1 MGNYKLISGYDLMR
15 FFILKSRIELAVRGK
30 TIEFQDSSLEESLE
44 ELRGSFKMDVNDN
57 VSFYSCVNDGNEIN
71 LNTMDK
77 SKFFQSCIN
86 DGNETTPNTLD
97 KSKRFQSLLNDGNE
111 IDANIFDTTLERIEL
126 KVASRLKHIN
136 SPASVMDTNSIQFVE
151 EDITDRSST
160 VEGSNEENK
169 DEPSVKSR
177 DRIAVLHYILH
188 LFVQIIWLM
197 MIPLLFMFVSYLDE
211 VPPSW
216 N

>member
-1 MGNYKLISGYDLMR
+1 MGDLAMLLLIQNYKLISGYDLMR
-15 FFILKSRIELAVRGK
+15 FYILKSRIELEVRRK

-57 VSFYSCVNDGNEIN
+57 VSFYSCVNDGNETN
-71 LNTMDK
+71 
-77 SKFFQSCIN
+77 
-86 DGNETTPNTLD
+86 PNTID

-111 IDANIFDTTLERIEL
+111 IDANILDTTLERIEL
-126 KVASRLKHIN
+126 KVASRLKYIN

-177 DRIAVLHYILH
+177 DKIAVLHYILH

>member
-15 FFILKSRIELAVRGK
+15 FFILKARFFMELRRK

-57 VSFYSCVNDGNEIN
+57 VSFYSCVNDGNETN
-71 LNTMDK
+71 
-77 SKFFQSCIN
+77 
-86 DGNETTPNTLD
+86 PNTID

-111 IDANIFDTTLERIEL
+111 IDANILDTTLERIEL
-126 KVASRLKHIN
+126 KVASRLKYIN

-151 EDITDRSST
+151 EDITDRSSA
-160 VEGSNEENK
+160 VHGGNEESK

-177 DRIAVLHYILH
+177 DKIAVLHYILH
-188 LFVQIIWLM
+188 LFVQMIWLM

>member
-15 FFILKSRIELAVRGK
+15 FFILKARFFMELRRK

-44 ELRGSFKMDVNDN
+44 ELRGTFKMDVNDN
-57 VSFYSCVNDGNEIN
+57 VSFY
-71 LNTMDK
+71 
-77 SKFFQSCIN
+77 SCIN

-177 DRIAVLHYILH
+177 DKIAVLHYILH
-188 LFVQIIWLM
+188 LLVQIIWL
-197 MIPLLFMFVSYLDE
+197 
-211 VPPSW
+211 
-216 N
+216 